1 MESVAAITR
10 ESLYE
15 EVWAEPVSRVA
26 PRYGISGVALGKVC
40 RKHKIPLPP
49 RGYWAKINAGHS
61 PKKLPLPTAK
71 EFENYSLPLSRS
83 RTYDSSNPDAS
94 RKKAT
99 TAQERI
105 GFIDVPEV
113 LESPHPLIRAA
124 SKRLRRNGG
133 WDKYKGLRSA
143 QEEIFHFEVTRDA
156 IDRALL
162 IGDALTKALE
172 RQGMKVWVDPE
183 KRRTL
188 IGLGETSLTIAIS
201 EHVARTKHDVTATEK
216 KAIKRWQR
224 SPNRW
229 ASGYHYPR
237 PPDYDYHPTGKLTI
251 SIGGYP
257 SRSWADTLKT
267 LLEQRL
273 HQVVAGA
280 LDLIEEQRLR
290 TEEQER
296 RRLAWQKARDR
307 HDRQVEFR
315 KQELEQLEK
324 LEASAAQWQEAERL
338 RQYIDAVEQS
348 AVTNGRASEELA
360 DWIAW
365 ARIKAD
371 CIDPLVAVSDAIL
384 DSPEPRSPGYY
395 YGHD

>member
-40 RKHKIPLPP
+40 RKHKVPLPP
-49 RGYWAKINAGHS
+49 RGYWAKINAGHT

-83 RTYDSSNPDAS
+83 RTCDPNNPDAS

-105 GFIDVPEV
+105 GFVDVPEV
-113 LESPHPLIRAA
+113 LESPHPLIRTA
-124 SKRLRRNGG
+124 SKRLRRKTG
-133 WDKYKGLRSA
+133 WDNYKGLRSA
-143 QEEIFHFEVTRDA
+143 PGEIFHFEVTRDA

-162 IGDALTKALE
+162 ICDTLIKALE

-183 KRRTL
+183 KNRTL
-188 IGLGETSLTIAIS
+188 IGLGETSLPIAIS
-201 EHVARTKHDVTATEK
+201 EHVARTKHEATTAEK
-216 KAIKRWQR
+216 KAIERWQR

-229 ASGYHYPR
+229 GAGYHYPR

-257 SRSWADTLKT
+257 SRSWGDTPKT

-280 LDLIEEQRLR
+280 LDLIEEQRIR

-296 RRLAWQKARDR
+296 RRLAWQKAKDR
-307 HDRQVEFR
+307 HDRQVELR

-324 LEASAAQWQEAERL
+324 LKTNATQWLEAERL
-338 RQYIDAVEQS
+338 RQYIEAVEQA
-348 AVTNGRASEELA
+348 AVQNGELSEEIS
-360 DWIAW
+360 DWISW

-371 CIDPLVAVSDAIL
+371 CIDPLVPVSDAIL
-384 DSPEPRSPGYY
+384 DGPEPRSSGYY
-395 YGHD
+395 Y